1 MAFIRD
7 DRGARHD
14 NHGSHVVNRKDLEA
28 IAEIMAIQIAAEDT
42 GEPRKRTTRA
52 RKSGAT
58 AVRKRRAGAARKKR

>member
-28 IAEIMAIQIAAEDT
+28 IAELEAIRDE
-42 GEPRKRTTRA
+42 
-52 RKSGAT
+52 
-58 AVRKRRAGAARKKR
+58 RRAGNRWA